1 MSLLLDAMK
10 KSGQGAQ
17 STGLTLEEHPDQKA
31 QSPAPAEALRAE
43 SSRSAG
49 QNLFA
54 AKKKAAPRWRWN
66 LGLVPTTLLICG
78 TIGAGYGYYV
88 WRELNPPVQQMAVRA
103 VPPPQQVTPPPP
115 APPRLVAAIKPEP
128 VAEAAPPPVQAAAK
142 APVAAAAAAVTKPR
156 PDRVVEPRPPRL
168 AIRRKIQADT
178 ITPALQGAWQAYQ
191 RGDYAAAG
199 TGYRNVLAQDEHNRD
214 ALLGLGAIAQQS
226 GNDRQ
231 AQQFYRQVLRLDP
244 RDPVALA
251 AMTFYAAPNSEDAE
265 IRLRQMLDNQP
276 RSAALHFALGNVYM
290 DQSRWAE
297 AQQAYFTALA
307 LAPGNPQFSYNLA
320 VSLDHLGQRKL
331 AADYYRQSLQLDPSG
346 LSGFDAAQTQRR
358 LGELSAAQ

>member
-10 KSGQGAQ
+10 KSGRDAQ

-31 QSPAPAEALRAE
+31 QSQASAEASRTE

-103 VPPPQQVTPPPP
+103 VPPPPQQVTPPPP
-115 APPRLVAAIKPEP
+115 PRLVAAIEPEP
-128 VAEAAPPPVQAAAK
+128 VAEVPTPPVQAAAQ
-142 APVAAAAAAVTKPR
+142 APVAAPPAAVVAKPR
-156 PDRVVEPRPPRL
+156 PDRVTEPRPPRL

-178 ITPALQGAWQAYQ
+178 ITPALQDAWQAYQ

-199 TGYRNVLAQDEHNRD
+199 AGYRNVLAQDGRNPD

-231 AQQFYRQVLRLDP
+231 AQQFYRQVLQLDP

-265 IRLRQMLDNQP
+265 IRLRQMLDSQP
-276 RSAALHFALGNVYM
+276 RSAALHYALGNVYM

-307 LAPGNPQFSYNLA
+307 LEPGNPQFSYNLA
-320 VSLDHLGQRKL
+320 VSLDHLGQGKL
-331 AADYYRQSLQLDPSG
+331 AADYYRQTLQLDPAG
-346 LSGFDAAQTQRR
+346 RSGFDAAQTQRR
-358 LGELSAAQ
+358 LNELNATR